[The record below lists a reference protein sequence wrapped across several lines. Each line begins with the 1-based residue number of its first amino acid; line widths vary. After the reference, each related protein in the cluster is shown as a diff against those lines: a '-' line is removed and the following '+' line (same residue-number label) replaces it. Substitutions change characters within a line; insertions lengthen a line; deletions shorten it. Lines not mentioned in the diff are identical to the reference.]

1 MFAQT
6 FPGSGLEQF
15 IAFINRFNV
24 RHIRLAY
31 GLALLITGVMGIL
44 AFLVL
49 LSASAE
55 ELNIAEAIR
64 LNTEQRMHMQRA
76 TLLLSVLSTSEENG
90 SQDAVRTELDERLRL
105 IEEDYAAFIQ
115 AQPSNVLPT
124 EVASIYFDPAN
135 GLDHL
140 LERFLELAQPM
151 VDGPVESDNRDEI
164 YQNILTI
171 SPLLREAYNQVILVY
186 DDIDLELATSLRT
199 FAFLFIVTLFIVLM
213 LEVLVIFRPMEV
225 RLRQQHE
232 ALTTEIERR
241 KQTEAALRRSEASY
255 RLLAQNLPD
264 MAVLMFDHD
273 LRYTLADGSAL
284 AAIGYSRERIEGK
297 TLEES
302 VSAAGYQMLEPYYRG
317 TLQDQSAVMEHHTLG
332 RDYFTQFVPVYD
344 EQQKIMGGM
353 VTSQDV
359 TNRKQAEETI
369 RLSEARFR
377 SISENVTDMVALLD
391 KDFGFVY
398 ANPAYATTLG
408 YIPEQLVGKSAF
420 DYVYFEDRDWLR
432 ERGLKLSQLNEKLD
446 QREYRHCHADGHY
459 LWVAGHISYLYDSKG
474 AVQGIVSL
482 VRDLTE
488 THRLRDLQIQQ
499 AKLQTSLEK
508 EQELSEL
515 KSQMML
521 RIAHE
526 FRTPLAVIRST
537 FETLDHYHD
546 RLTPEQRTTKRHT
559 MNRQIQKLTR
569 MLDDIGLAVRGEFAA
584 IDTVRSTFDLMD
596 LLKAEIVTVEAE
608 LEQQPR
614 FALSVPTGLQVTG
627 DVVSLKRAFHE
638 ILSNAARFSNQGTS
652 IQVQAELEDRAVKVQ
667 ITDAGIGIPL
677 DEQAR
682 ILTPF
687 FRGSNI
693 NERGGLGLG
702 LTLASDVITA
712 HQGRLR
718 VSSQEG
724 AGTTVT
730 VTLPA

>member
-1 MFAQT
+1 MVAQT
-6 FPGSGLEQF
+6 FPASGLRRF
-15 IAFINRFNV
+15 IFLINRFNV
-24 RHIRLAY
+24 RHVRLAY
-31 GLALLITGVMGIL
+31 GLAVLIIGGMGIL
-44 AFLVL
+44 AFLTL
-49 LSASAE
+49 LFAAGD
-55 ELNIAEAIR
+55 ELNTAEAIR

-76 TLLLSVLSTSEENG
+76 TLLISILLTSEQTE
-90 SQDAVRTELDERLRL
+90 SQGALRTELGERLHL
-105 IEEDYAAFIQ
+105 IEEDHAAFIQ
-115 AQPSNVLPT
+115 SQPAHVVPA
-124 EVASIYFDPAN
+124 EVSSIYFGPAN
-135 GLDHL
+135 GLDQL
-140 LERFLELAQPM
+140 LDQFLGLAQPV

-171 SPLLREAYNQVILVY
+171 SPLLREAYNQVIGVY
-186 DDIDLELATSLRT
+186 DAIDLEQATSLRT
-199 FAFLFIVTLFIVLM
+199 FAFLFIVLLLIVLI
-213 LEVLVIFRPMEV
+213 LVVSIIFRPMEV
-225 RLRQQHE
+225 RLSQQHE

-353 VTSQDV
+353 VTSQDI
-359 TNRKQAEETI
+359 TSRKQAEETI

-391 KDFGFVY
+391 KDFCFVY

-408 YIPEQLVGKSAF
+408 YIPEQLVGKSVF

-432 ERGLKLSQLNEKLD
+432 ERGLKMSQLNEKLD

-459 LWVAGHISYLYDSKG
+459 LWVVGHISYLYDSKG
-474 AVQGIVSL
+474 EVQGIVSL

-488 THRLRDLQIQQ
+488 THRLRDLQIEQ
-499 AKLQTSLEK
+499 AQLQTSLEK

-526 FRTPLAVIRST
+526 FRTPLAIIKST
-537 FETLDHYHD
+537 SESLDHYHD
-546 RLTPEQRTTKRHT
+546 RLTAVQRTTKRQ
-559 MNRQIQKLTR
+559 MINLQIQKLTR

-584 IDTVRSTFDLMD
+584 IDTVRSTINLMD
-596 LLKAEIVTVEAE
+596 LLKAEAVTVEAE

-614 FALSVPTGLQVTG
+614 FALSVPAGLQVTG

-652 IQVQAELEDRAVKVQ
+652 IQVQAELEDRDVKVQ
-667 ITDAGIGIPL
+667 ITDQGIGIPL
-677 DEQAR
+677 DDQAR

-702 LTLASDVITA
+702 LTLAHDVITA
-712 HQGRLR
+712 HQGRLI

-730 VTLPA
+730 ATLPA